1 MDKVNRAHNFSIGF
15 ARDDLD
21 YMLSGRNAYTEE
33 QLDSFWIW
41 LCNKWDYSGWTED
54 LEFFIEDNLE
64 AYLEEKN

>member
-1 MDKVNRAHNFSIGF
+1 
-15 ARDDLD
+15 
-21 YMLSGRNAYTEE
+21 MLSGRNAYTEE